1 MDDKRIRIVAIE
13 DHALLLE
20 AMGSFTNAR
29 DDMTLVAAER
39 SARRGLQAIADSKPD
54 VAIIAIPLSDMNGLV
69 LAGRIINDHPATKV
83 VILSMHEDRALVQ
96 QALQIGVKGYVSKRS
111 PVEHLL
117 QAITATA
124 EGARYIDPAIASKIL
139 GSPDDNR
146 SSKEPPDA
154 ANLRLGLTKREADTV
169 RLIALGYTAKEVA
182 AQLGVSV
189 KSVETVKS
197 RASEKLDLRTRAQL
211 VRYAATQGW
220 LETVTA

>member
-1 MDDKRIRIVAIE
+1 MLFIFNKIGLIYAHQLQNKSGIDRIAASYDPGNYLLNNAPLPCKEIEMNDKRIRIVAIE

-39 SARRGLQAIADSKPD
+39 SARRGLQAIANSKPD

-146 SSKEPPDA
+146 SSKE
-154 ANLRLGLTKREADTV
+154 
-169 RLIALGYTAKEVA
+169 
-182 AQLGVSV
+182 
-189 KSVETVKS
+189 
-197 RASEKLDLRTRAQL
+197 
-211 VRYAATQGW
+211 
-220 LETVTA
+220 